1 MRHRP
6 IVADAMTQALRPKTV
21 VLINPGQP
29 GVVNPRGR
37 IYNRAWPPLD
47 LATTAAWLEQDG
59 IAVSIIDANAEQLSP
74 EAVAARLG
82 HADQVFVTSTSLE
95 RWQCPHLD
103 LRPFLDV
110 VRAVRPRVPE
120 VFVLGS
126 HGTVRPEAV
135 LEMTGAT
142 AVVRGEPEQT
152 VRDITSGRPL
162 GEIRGVTW
170 RGPAGVVSQPDQHPV
185 PMDTLLPPA
194 LHLLPMDRYH
204 YEVMGSHF
212 TLFEMSR
219 GCASSCSFCLL
230 KTYGTGVR
238 KKPLDAMLRE
248 IHEAV
253 THFGVRHAYFID
265 LEFTVLRQQ
274 VIALCEAL
282 IEAKL
287 PLQWCCQTRLDLV
300 DDELLAVMKRAGC
313 RLIHAGVEAGSD
325 RVLAST
331 GKALT
336 LDEVRG
342 GMARITRAGIDTA
355 CFFLLG
361 LPGADRSDA
370 DDIVRTAMALS
381 PTYPLF
387 HIAAPY
393 PGTAMYDAVAADPRY
408 RFSDDSFFPEAIEG
422 PLTLPELKALARR
435 AYLRYYLRPAYVFE
449 RLRKGH
455 LPLLLTQARLL
466 AGLVRR

>member
-1 MRHRP
+1 M
-6 IVADAMTQALRPKTV
+6 KV
-21 VLINPGQP
+21 VLINPGQS

-37 IYNRAWPPLD
+37 IYNRVWPPLD

-59 IAVSIIDANAEQLSP
+59 IEVSIIDANAEQLSP
-74 EAVAARLG
+74 AAVAARVS
-82 HADQVFVTSTSLE
+82 HADQVFVTSSSLD

-103 LRPFLDV
+103 LRPFLETV
-110 VRAVRPRVPE
+110 SAVRPLVPQ

-126 HGTVRPEAV
+126 HGTVRPEAL

-162 GEIRGVTW
+162 GDIRGVTW
-170 RGPAGVVSQPDQHPV
+170 RSPAGVVSQPDQSPV
-185 PMDTLLPPA
+185 PMATLLPPA

-248 IHEAV
+248 IDDAV
-253 THFGVRHAYFID
+253 TRFGVRYAYFID

-274 VIALCEAL
+274 VVDLCQAL
-282 IEAKL
+282 IARKS

-300 DDELLAVMKRAGC
+300 DDELLALMKRAGC

-325 RVLAST
+325 RVLSST
-331 GKALT
+331 GKELT
-336 LDEVRG
+336 LAEVRE
-342 GMARITRAGIDTA
+342 GMARIQRAGIETA

-361 LPGADRSDA
+361 LPGAERSDA
-370 DDIVRTAMALS
+370 DDLVRTAMALA

-387 HIAAPY
+387 HVVAPY

-408 RFSDDSFFPEAIEG
+408 RFSDDSLFPEAVEG
-422 PLTLPELKALARR
+422 PLTLAELKALTRR
-435 AYLRYYLRPAYVFE
+435 AYLRYYLRPAYILE
-449 RLRKGH
+449 RFRRGRFS
-455 LPLLLTQARLL
+455 LLMTQARLL

>member
-1 MRHRP
+1 
-6 IVADAMTQALRPKTV
+6 MTTGAQRRRV
-21 VLINPGQP
+21 VLINPGQS
-29 GVVNPRGR
+29 GVVAARGR
-37 IYNRAWPPLD
+37 IYNRVWPPLD

-59 IAVSIIDANAEQLSP
+59 VDVSIIDANAEGLSAH
-74 EAVAARLG
+74 EVAARLG
-82 HADQVFVTSTSLE
+82 AADQVFVTSSSLD

-110 VRAVRPRVPE
+110 VRAVRGRAPD

-126 HGTVRPEAV
+126 HGTVRPVEL

-152 VRDITSGRPL
+152 VRDIVAGRPL
-162 GEIRGVTW
+162 HDMCGVTW
-170 RGPAGVVSQPDQHPV
+170 RGPEGVVSQPDQAPV
-185 PMDTLLPPA
+185 PMATLLPPA

-204 YEVMGSHF
+204 YEVMGAQF

-238 KKPLDAMLRE
+238 KKPLDVMLRE
-248 IHEAV
+248 IHIAV
-253 THFGVRHAYFID
+253 TQFGVRRAYFID

-274 VIALCEAL
+274 VVQLCEAL
-282 IEAKL
+282 IAAEL
-287 PLQWCCQTRLDLV
+287 PLEWCCQTRLDLV
-300 DDELLAVMKRAGC
+300 DDALLALMKRAGC

-325 RVLAST
+325 RVLSST
-331 GKALT
+331 GKDLS
-336 LDEVRG
+336 LDEVRE
-342 GMARITRAGIDTA
+342 GMARIRRAGIETA

-361 LPGADRSDA
+361 LPGAQRSDA
-370 DDIVRTAMALS
+370 DDLVRTAMELA

-387 HIAAPY
+387 HVAAPY
-393 PGTAMYDAVAADPRY
+393 PGTAMYDAVAADARY
-408 RFSDDSFFPEAIEG
+408 RFSDESLFPEAVEG
-422 PLTLPELKALARR
+422 PLSLPELKALTRR
-435 AYLRYYLRPAYVFE
+435 AYLRYYLRPAYVVD

-455 LPLLLTQARLL
+455 LPLLWTQARLL
-466 AGLVRR
+466 LGFVRR

>member
-1 MRHRP
+1 M
-6 IVADAMTQALRPKTV
+6 KV
-21 VLINPGQP
+21 VLINPAQS

-37 IYNRAWPPLD
+37 IYNRVWPPLD

-59 IAVSIIDANAEQLSP
+59 IDVSIIDANAEQLPP
-74 EAVAARLG
+74 EDVAARVAD
-82 HADQVFVTSTSLE
+82 ADQVFVTSSSLD

-110 VRAVRPRVPE
+110 VRAVRARVPA

-126 HGTVRPEAV
+126 HGTVRPDAL

-152 VRDITSGRPL
+152 VREIVSGRSL
-162 GEIRGVTW
+162 GDILGVTW
-170 RGPAGVVSQPDQHPV
+170 RGPQGVVSQPDQHPV
-185 PMDTLLPPA
+185 PMGTLLPPA

-204 YEVMGSHF
+204 YEVMGPNF

-238 KKPLDAMLRE
+238 KKPLDLMLHE
-248 IHEAV
+248 IHVAV
-253 THFGVRHAYFID
+253 TQFGVRHAYFID

-274 VIALCEAL
+274 VIQLCEAL
-282 IEAKL
+282 IASKL
-287 PLQWCCQTRLDLV
+287 PLEWCCQTRLDLV
-300 DDELLAVMKRAGC
+300 DDELLALMKRAGC

-331 GKALT
+331 GKELT
-336 LDEVRG
+336 LDEVRD
-342 GMARITRAGIDTA
+342 GMARIKRAGIDTA

-361 LPGADRSDA
+361 LPGAQVSDA
-370 DDIVRTAMALS
+370 EDLVRTAIALA

-387 HIAAPY
+387 HVVAPY
-393 PGTAMYDAVAADPRY
+393 PGTAMYDTVAADPRY
-408 RFSDDSFFPEAIEG
+408 RFSDDSLFPEAIEG
-422 PLTLPELKALARR
+422 PLTLAELKALTRR
-435 AYLRYYLRPAYVFE
+435 AYLRYYLRPAYILE
-449 RLRKGH
+449 RLRRGH
-455 LPLLLTQARLL
+455 LSLLLTQVRLL

>member
-1 MRHRP
+1 M
-6 IVADAMTQALRPKTV
+6 KV
-21 VLINPGQP
+21 VLINPAQS

-37 IYNRAWPPLD
+37 IYNRVWPPLD

-74 EAVAARLG
+74 EDVAARVG
-82 HADQVFVTSTSLE
+82 DADQVFVTSSSLD

-103 LRPFLDV
+103 LRPFLAV
-110 VRAVRPRVPE
+110 VRAVRTRVPA
-120 VFVLGS
+120 VFVMGS
-126 HGTVRPEAV
+126 HGTVRPDAL

-152 VRDITSGRPL
+152 VREIASGRSL
-162 GEIRGVTW
+162 SEILGVTW
-170 RGPAGVVSQPDQHPV
+170 RGAQGVVSQPDQHPV
-185 PMDTLLPPA
+185 PMGTLLPPA

-204 YEVMGSHF
+204 YEVMGPHF

-230 KTYGTGVR
+230 QTYGTGVR
-238 KKPLDAMLRE
+238 KKPLDAMLHE
-248 IHEAV
+248 IHVAV
-253 THFGVRHAYFID
+253 TQFGVRHAYFID

-274 VIALCEAL
+274 VIQLCEAL
-282 IEAKL
+282 IAAKL
-287 PLQWCCQTRLDLV
+287 PLEWCCQTRLDLV
-300 DDELLAVMKRAGC
+300 DDELLALMKRAGC

-325 RVLAST
+325 RVLSST
-331 GKALT
+331 GKELT
-336 LDEVRG
+336 LDEVRD
-342 GMARITRAGIDTA
+342 GMARIKRAGIDTA

-361 LPGADRSDA
+361 LPGADVSDA
-370 DDIVRTAMALS
+370 EDLVRTAMALA

-387 HIAAPY
+387 HVVAPY

-408 RFSDDSFFPEAIEG
+408 RFSDDSLFPEAIEG
-422 PLTLPELKALARR
+422 PLTLPELKALTRK
-435 AYLRYYLRPAYVFE
+435 AYLRYYLRPAYIVD
-449 RLRKGH
+449 RLRRGH
-455 LPLLLTQARLL
+455 LPLLWTQARLL